1 MNLLPFVMIIVL
13 VLGMFSLSQFQRNN
27 SLEKEKNTYIAYFKG
42 LRETRNDLEDMAYVN
57 AKKRKTNHTPSS
69 STTSE
74 PQEKDDI
81 KERHFFRER
90 KVGWPS
96 GRLNL
101 SSLLD
106 DAQAKSGLKNITIEY
121 LQALYGHKDFF
132 PKDPKSLLDS
142 IIAKLKTNKDLIPLH
157 ELELDDPKMHD
168 IFYRVLKGTHTY
180 NLKKQ
185 GSKDP
190 EGYPPFDHFF
200 TFEKSSHLP
209 MNFNSANEVFLEV
222 ALGVNVAKELIKK
235 EKEQVKTNALSSP
248 LSKDEI
254 NDIFKNI
261 FPSPKD
267 LFNFNSSG
275 TQKNPE
281 MYVDSQTK
289 ITVRIE

>member
-1 MNLLPFVMIIVL
+1 MIIVL

-57 AKKRKTNHTPSS
+57 AKKKKTNHTPSS

-101 SSLLD
+101 SSLLED
-106 DAQAKSGLKNITIEY
+106 DQTKLDLQKITIEY

-132 PKDPKSLLDS
+132 PKKPKPLLDS

-157 ELELDDPKMHD
+157 ELELYDPKMHD
-168 IFYRVLKGTHTY
+168 IFYRMLRGTHTY

-185 GSKDP
+185 

-200 TFEKSSHLP
+200 TFEKSSHPP

-222 ALGVNVAKELIKK
+222 ALGENVAKKLIKK

-254 NDIFKNI
+254 NDIFKTV
-261 FPSPKD
+261 FPNPKD
-267 LFNFNSSG
+267 FFNFDSSG
-275 TQKNPE
+275 GQRNPE
-281 MYVDSQTK
+281 MYVDDQTK